1 MNNSVRNKEVVT
13 IETDSANVTI
23 PSSTWRLELSPA
35 RPVSETVQSLTEWS
49 FRWMEEEME
58 EQEHARLHRVN
69 IPDTP
74 RSPSPFSM
82 EEQENCLQ
90 PPRIIPMA
98 PGSPPPPEECKA
110 RSSLTLLVQ
119 NGDATTC
126 KRMTFCI

>member
-1 MNNSVRNKEVVT
+1 
-13 IETDSANVTI
+13 
-23 PSSTWRLELSPA
+23 
-35 RPVSETVQSLTEWS
+35 
-49 FRWMEEEME
+49 MEEEME

-98 PGSPPPPEECKA
+98 PGSPPPPEEYG
-110 RSSLTLLVQ
+110 RHLPPMYESLYNPPTTRLLPDFLQENQQVQ
-119 NGDATTC
+119 RELIELTAN
-126 KRMTFCI
+126 F